1 MKNYYLKL
9 IFSPFLYMLS
19 FMSLYK
25 YNIIITIIIS
35 LVFIFL
41 IEFFTLTS
49 YKANDYLMKLLSY
62 VISFGVI
69 YIIMSYLSVT
79 RLQISVL
86 SFYIILVENYL
97 FLKIFYKEISV

>member
-9 IFSPFLYMLS
+9 IFSPFLFMMS
-19 FMSLYK
+19 FMFLYK
-25 YNIIITIIIS
+25 YNIIMTIIIS

-41 IEFFTLTS
+41 IEFFTLTG
-49 YKANDYLMKLLSY
+49 YKTRDYLMKLLVY
-62 VISFGVI
+62 VIGFVGI
-69 YIIMSYLSVT
+69 YLIVSNLNIT

-86 SFYIILVENYL
+86 SFYILLVQNYF